1 MSREL
6 FSLNPDLARLRS
18 EGYFVRIQ
26 GNLLVVRE
34 VPYVDAQRR
43 VRTGTLVSPLD
54 LAGDRTRKPETH
66 VIHWDGDFPC
76 NANGTPLPGIAHAS
90 PNTDL
95 GHGLTARHSFSSKP
109 DQNGYPDYHAKMSTY
124 ATILAGPAAVLQPGT
139 SARIIRG
146 ADDDEESSAF
156 NYLDTASSRVGLG
169 ALASKLENEVV
180 GILGAGGTGSYIL
193 DLVAKTPVK
202 EIRLF
207 DDDEF
212 LSHNAFRAPGAPSLE
227 ELRDAPKKVHYLKGI
242 YERMHRGIVAHQ
254 TRLKAE
260 TLGLLEGV
268 TFAFISMDA
277 GEEKR
282 AVVTKLEAL
291 GVPFIDVG
299 MGLELSGNGSLGG
312 ILRVTTST
320 PAKRDHIHA
329 GRISFEG
336 GGGQDLYA
344 SNIQVADLNALNACL
359 AVIKWKKL
367 RGFYRDLENEHHTT
381 YTTDGGMLLNGDRT

>member
-6 FSLNPDLARLRS
+6 FSRNPDLARLRS

-26 GNLLVVRE
+26 GNLLVMRE
-34 VPYVDAQRR
+34 VPYVDPQRR
-43 VRTGTLVSPLD
+43 VRTGTLVSALD

-76 NANGTPLPGIAHAS
+76 NADGAPLPGISHAS

-109 DQNGYPDYHAKMSTY
+109 NQDGYPDYYTKMSTY
-124 ATILAGPAAVLQPGT
+124 ATILAGPAAVLQPGI
-139 SARIIRG
+139 SARLIRG
-146 ADDDEESSAF
+146 TDDEEDHSVF
-156 NYLDTASSRVGLG
+156 HYLDTASSRVGLG

-180 GILGAGGTGSYIL
+180 GILGTGGTGGYIL

-207 DDDEF
+207 DDDHF

-242 YERMHRGIVAHQ
+242 YERMHRGIVGHAVKM
-254 TRLKAE
+254 KAE
-260 TLGLLEGV
+260 TLGLLDGI

-282 AVVTKLEAL
+282 AVLEKLEAL
-291 GVPFIDVG
+291 GLSFIDVG
-299 MGLELSGNGSLGG
+299 MGLELSNGSLGG

-320 PAKRDHIHA
+320 PTKRDHVHA

-336 GGGQDLYA
+336 GGGQDMYA

-359 AVIKWKKL
+359 AVVKWKKL
-367 RGFYRDLENEHHTT
+367 RGFYRDLENEHHST
-381 YTTDGGMLLNGDRT
+381 YTTDGGMLLNGDRS